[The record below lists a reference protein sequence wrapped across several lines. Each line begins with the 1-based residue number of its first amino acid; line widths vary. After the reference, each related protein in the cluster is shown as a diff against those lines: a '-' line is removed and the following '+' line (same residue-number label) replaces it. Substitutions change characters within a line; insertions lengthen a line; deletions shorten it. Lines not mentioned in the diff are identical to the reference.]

1 MKVLDLQC
9 GHGHSFEGW
18 FGSEDDFQSQLLR
31 KLVECPMCGN
41 AVIVKKLSAPRLN
54 LGAKPPAA
62 QAETSAQAAAQ
73 STNQSVSVQNGQ
85 NGQNAP
91 SKELSVVESDVP
103 KSQLQA
109 DFAGQVQELMQRPE
123 FQEAWME
130 MAKQVVAKTED
141 VGTQFAQEARKMH
154 YGEVQERGIRGHATR
169 DETLELLDEGINVMP
184 LLIPEALKGS
194 VH

>member
-31 KLVECPMCGN
+31 NLVECPMCGN
-41 AVIVKKLSAPRLN
+41 SSIVKKLSAPRLN
-54 LGAKPPAA
+54 LGAKPPADA
-62 QAETSAQAAAQ
+62 KQSSVPDAASSASGADSSKA
-73 STNQSVSVQNGQ
+73 
-85 NGQNAP
+85 AP
-91 SKELSVVESDVP
+91 SKELSVVESAAP
-103 KSQLQA
+103 ASQQQTDMVAQA
-109 DFAGQVQELMQRPE
+109 QELMQRPE

-141 VGTQFAQEARKMH
+141 VGTQFANEARKMH
-154 YGEVQERGIRGHATR
+154 YGETQERGIRGHATR

-184 LLIPEALKGS
+184 LLLPEALKGS